1 VAETIRGINV
11 VIGADTTKLSKALS
25 DVESKSKSIQS
36 ELRQVER
43 LLRFDPSNVTLLAQK
58 QQLLAQQIENTSE
71 KLNRLKSVQQQ
82 VADQFARGEIS
93 EAQYRAFQREIEK
106 TQGQLNSLQ
115 NKLEETN
122 SALSKHTTAWG
133 KLQERLS
140 TVGNNL
146 RDVGQRMQSVGQSMA
161 TSMGAAATAIG
172 GALGFVVKKSMDF
185 EAQIDR
191 VGAVAGATP
200 AEIKKLEKA
209 ALDLGA
215 STSKSATEVA
225 QAQEIMATMGYKT
238 NEIIAA
244 LPGIISAA
252 EASGED
258 MALVAD
264 TVSAALNAF
273 GLEAREA
280 SRVAD
285 ILAQAANDSAAS
297 VQDMQYTFKYAAPIA
312 RSLGISLEELAAATE
327 IMSNA
332 GIKGEQAGTTLRGG
346 LIQLLKPSEETSKM
360 MEMLGIKI
368 EDSKGN
374 FVGLANLI
382 RNISEALDGQTR
394 AQKLANLAAMV
405 GTEAASGFLTLIEAG
420 PQKIREY
427 TASLENSAGASQEAA
442 AKMKDNLKG
451 SLEELQGAFETAQ
464 ITIGNA
470 LAPAIQKVAGYIQQ
484 LVDWFNNLSPST
496 QKTIATIGAVSAVL
510 AALGAAIGVVLAII
524 GAAASGIGA
533 LTAAFGAVSGAIAA
547 AGGALAV
554 ITGPIGLT
562 VAAITALVVAGVA
575 LWKNWDTIKAKA
587 IEIWGAI
594 KQWFST
600 TLESI
605 RQSFNNVWNNIKSFT
620 SSTWQTI
627 KQVTVTVWNG
637 IKSAALAIIT
647 PFVNGVTNLF
657 NGMKGGLQQIFN
669 GLKQFFSGVWQA
681 IKNIF
686 LGAVLL
692 IVDLVTG
699 DFKNLSNDTRA
710 IFNNLKNALS
720 SIWNGIKQVFSG
732 AVSAIKGFVGA
743 AWSNIKSTTSSVFNG
758 IRSLA
763 SSIWNGIKSAI
774 SNAVNTAKSAVSN
787 AFSSMKSAVSSAMS
801 SIKSTITSM
810 WNSAVSFLKG
820 IDLYSIGKNI
830 IQGLARGI
838 SSMASAVVDRVR
850 DIANS
855 VTRTIRNVLDIHSP
869 SRETE
874 KLGKHTSEGFAKGI
888 AAKKKDVRKSAKNTA
903 EAAQKAFE
911 EAFKNAQY
919 KFKMGKIDETEYLR
933 QLRALLKQAKTADQT
948 RKVNLEIKRVQD
960 AKAKK
965 DEEMARRL
973 FEQGKQAIEYQKQ
986 IRNVSLEQELQWW
999 NNLAKQ
1005 FKKGTKERM
1014 EAEKEYARVKEEI
1027 TKRNFE
1033 NEKRWFEEKKYYGQL
1048 SLMQELAS
1056 LNTVAKRYKQGTE
1069 ERIYWEKEIYRVK
1082 MEIYNQLKAV
1092 NEEYTQKIEEA
1103 NKRLAESERQLT
1115 EEYQRAVDERAK
1127 SLYSFAGLFD
1137 EFTAKTDV
1145 TGAQLLQNLRDQ
1157 VKGFEH
1163 WQVAIQSLAA
1173 RGVDKGLI
1181 AELQEMGPKALSEIQ
1196 ALTTLSDSELQ
1207 EFVNLWRQKSSL
1219 AREEAVK
1226 ELADL
1231 NAQTQQKIKELREAT
1246 AKEIETYKAEWT
1258 AKIKEITTGTKAEFT
1273 SWATS
1278 MQAIGNQAIKGLIE
1292 GMKGMTGPL
1301 QAQAKAIADAVS
1313 KTIKSALKIKSP
1325 SRVMMDEVGKW
1336 IPLGLAEGI
1345 SKHIDAVVSAAN
1357 RMAQATIPSVNGL
1370 TTGGAVKSIVN
1381 NMTNAPITI
1390 NLTYNGTG
1398 SPQDA
1403 YDMVDI
1409 IERELGRRAMNRL
1422 RFGGMRV

>member
-25 DVESKSKSIQS
+25 DVNQKSKDIQS
-36 ELRQVER
+36 ELKQVER
-43 LLRFDPSNVTLLAQK
+43 LLKFDPSNTELLAQK
-58 QQLLAQQIENTSE
+58 QQLLSKAVENTSE

-93 EAQYRAFQREIEK
+93 EGQYRAFQREIAKTEQELRRLQDQLQETDSVIEK
-106 TQGQLNSLQ
+106 QS
-115 NKLEETN
+115 
-122 SALSKHTTAWG
+122 SAWS
-133 KLQERLS
+133 KLQERL
-140 TVGNNL
+140 N
-146 RDVGQRMQSVGQSMA
+146 DVGQRLQEVGKRVRGVTASLGMIAPTVGPALAVMTGGVMA
-161 TSMGAAATAIG
+161 LASAFGAAGVGVIG
-172 GALGFVVKKSMDF
+172 F
-185 EAQIDR
+185 
-191 VGAVAGATP
+191 GAVATSTLKEVFEANEKIAKAEEKLAKADNAKERAKAMEEMKEATLGLSDAQVEAVNTLREFRSFWDDFRSSFETP
-200 AEIKKLEKA
+200 VLDMFTNGVKA
-209 ALDLGA
+209 LQQVL
-215 STSKSATEVA
+215 
-225 QAQEIMATMGYKT
+225 IMAKPAIQG
-238 NEIIAA
+238 
-244 LPGIISAA
+244 AA
-252 EASGED
+252 EGINE
-258 MALVAD
+258 L
-264 TVSAALNAF
+264 LNMLRQSLGTSEVRSFFEYIGSTAKDQIVNFGKIAGNVFLGFMNLMTAF
-273 GLEAREA
+273 SPL
-280 SRVAD
+280 S
-285 ILAQAANDSAAS
+285 
-297 VQDMQYTFKYAAPIA
+297 QDMTSGLVSMTERFREWTATLSQSAGFQQFVAYVKENGPVLLSIIGNVAKTVGSLVVALAPIGSA
-312 RSLGISLEELAAATE
+312 VGSVILNVIDA
-327 IMSNA
+327 I
-332 GIKGEQAGTTLRGG
+332 
-346 LIQLLKPSEETSKM
+346 TSF
-360 MEMLGIKI
+360 I
-368 EDSKGN
+368 
-374 FVGLANLI
+374 ANL
-382 RNISEALDGQTR
+382 T
-394 AQKLANLAAMV
+394 
-405 GTEAASGFLTLIEAG
+405 
-420 PQKIREY
+420 
-427 TASLENSAGASQEAA
+427 
-442 AKMKDNLKG
+442 
-451 SLEELQGAFETAQ
+451 
-464 ITIGNA
+464 NA
-470 LAPAIQKVAGYIQQ
+470 LASSESFKNGVSTVFNAIKTVVLNVFGVVRDFVLKKVEEIRTFWQQNGEQIRAAAEKVFRFIQQ
-484 LVDWFNNLSPST
+484 V
-496 QKTIATIGAVSAVL
+496 VSVTMPIVL
-510 AALGAAIGVVLAII
+510 GIIKSVWENIKGVI
-524 GAAASGIGA
+524 
-533 LTAAFGAVSGAIAA
+533 SGAINIILGVIKTFASVLT
-547 AGGALAV
+547 GDWRGAWEG
-554 ITGPIGLT
+554 IKKI
-562 VAAITALVVAGVA
+562 VAGAVQA
-575 LWKNWDTIKAKA
+575 
-587 IEIWGAI
+587 
-594 KQWFST
+594 
-600 TLESI
+600 
-605 RQSFNNVWNNIKSFT
+605 VWNLINLTFIGKVVQGVKAFGT
-620 SSTWQTI
+620 SL
-627 KQVTVTVWNG
+627 VNTVSSMWSGAKT
-637 IKSAALAIIT
+637 
-647 PFVNGVTNLF
+647 
-657 NGMKGGLQQIFN
+657 IFN
-669 GLKQFFSGVWQA
+669 SSINTVKSIVNSGFNS
-681 IKNIF
+681 IKNF
-686 LGAVLL
+686 VSNTLGAVKTT
-692 IVDLVTG
+692 V
-699 DFKNLSNDTRA
+699 SN
-710 IFNNLKNALS
+710 
-720 SIWNGIKQVFSG
+720 
-732 AVSAIKGFVGA
+732 
-743 AWSNIKSTTSSVFNG
+743 
-758 IRSLA
+758 
-763 SSIWNGIKSAI
+763 IWNGIKSAI
-774 SNAVNTAKSAVSN
+774 SSAVNTAKSAVSN

-933 QLRALLKQAKTADQT
+933 QLRTLLKQAKTADQT

-1181 AELQEMGPKALSEIQ
+1181 AELQEMGPKALGEIQ

-1226 ELADL
+1226 ELTDL
-1231 NAQTQQKIKELREAT
+1231 NTQTQQKIKELREAT
-1246 AKEIETYKAEWT
+1246 AKEIEGYKAEWT

-1370 TTGGAVKSIVN
+1370 TLNSAARPIVN
-1381 NMTNAPITI
+1381 NTTNTPITI

-1398 SPQDA
+1398 SQQDA
-1403 YDMVDI
+1403 YDIVDI
-1409 IERELGRRAMNRL
+1409 IERELGQRIGNRL
-1422 RFGGMRV
+1422 RFSGVRV

>member
-1 VAETIRGINV
+1 MAETVRGISV
-11 VIGADTTKLSKALS
+11 VISGDTTKLGKALE
-25 DVESKSKSIQS
+25 DVNKKGKEIQG
-36 ELRQVER
+36 ELRQIDR
-43 LLRFDPSNVTLLAQK
+43 LLRFDPSNTTLLAQK

-93 EAQYRAFQREIEK
+93 EGQYRAFQREIEK

-172 GALGFVVKKSMDF
+172 GALGFAVKKSMDF

-191 VGAVAGATP
+191 VGAIAGATP
-200 AEIKKLEKA
+200 TEIKKLEQA
-209 ALDLGA
+209 ALDLGS

-225 QAQEIMATMGYKT
+225 QGMEIMGAMGYNT
-238 NEIIAA
+238 NQILAA
-244 LPGIISAA
+244 MPGIIAAA

-273 GLEAREA
+273 GLEASEA

-285 ILAQAANDSAAS
+285 VLAQAANDSAAGI
-297 VQDMQYTFKYAAPIA
+297 QDMQYTFKYAAPIA
-312 RSLGISLEELAAATE
+312 RTLGISLEQLGAATE
-327 IMSNA
+327 IMANA
-332 GIKGEQAGTTLRGG
+332 GIRGETAGTTLR
-346 LIQLLKPSEETSKM
+346 
-360 MEMLGIKI
+360 
-368 EDSKGN
+368 
-374 FVGLANLI
+374 AALI
-382 RNISEALDGQTR
+382 RLSDPPKEAAAMLRELGVRITDSSGKMLPFNQIIAQLSKSTEKMSN
-394 AQKLANLAAMV
+394 AQKLAALSTIF
-405 GTEAASGFLTLIEAG
+405 GTEAASGMLTVIEAG
-420 PQKIREY
+420 PEKFDEL
-427 TASLENSAGASQEAA
+427 TKSLQNSGGASQEAA
-442 AKMKDNLKG
+442 KKMKDNLKG

-470 LAPAIQKVAGYIQQ
+470 LAPAIEKVAGYIQK
-484 LVDWFNNLSPST
+484 LIDWFNNLSPST
-496 QKTIATIGAVSAVL
+496 QKTIATMGAVAAVL
-510 AALGAAIGVVLAII
+510 ATVGASIGVVLAVI
-524 GAAASGIGA
+524 GAASSGFGVLAGAIGA
-533 LTAAFGAVSGAIAA
+533 ISAPVAIAIAA
-547 AGGALAV
+547 IAGL
-554 ITGPIGLT
+554 I
-562 VAAITALVVAGVA
+562 AIGVA
-575 LWKNWDTIKAKA
+575 VYKNWDTIKAKA
-587 IEIWGAI
+587 LEVWGGL
-594 KQWFST
+594 KNWFST

-605 RQSFNNVWNNIKSFT
+605 KQFFSNTWNNIKSFT
-620 SSTWQTI
+620 SSVWESMKQTAES
-627 KQVTVTVWNG
+627 VWNG
-637 IKSAALAIIT
+637 IKSAVMGIIQ
-647 PFVNGVTNLF
+647 PFVNGIKNLF
-657 NGMKGGLQQIFN
+657 DGMKDGLQQIFN
-669 GLKQFFSGVWQA
+669 GVKQYFSGVWQA

-699 DFKNLSNDTRA
+699 DFEGLKNDAKA
-710 IFNNLKNALS
+710 IFENLKNAFS
-720 SIWNGIKQVFSG
+720 SIWNGIKNIFFG
-732 AVSAIKGFVGA
+732 AVSAIKGFVSA
-743 AWSNIKSTTSSVFNG
+743 TWENIKSNTSVVWNGIKSLVSSV
-758 IRSLA
+758 
-763 SSIWNGIKSAI
+763 WNGIKSAI
-774 SNAVNTAKSAVSN
+774 STAVNAAKSAVNN
-787 AFSSMKSAVSSAMS
+787 AFSAMRSAVSSIMGG
-801 SIKSTITSM
+801 IKSTITSM

-830 IQGLARGI
+830 IQGLLNGI
-838 SSMASAVVDRVR
+838 SSMASAVWEKAKE
-850 DIANS
+850 IAES
-855 VTRTIRNVLDIHSP
+855 VKSSIRKALDIHSP

-874 KLGKHTSEGFAKGI
+874 KLGKYTGEGFAKGI
-888 AAKKKDVRKSAKNTA
+888 ESKKKDVERASRKNA
-903 EAAQKAFE
+903 EAAKKAFE
-911 EAFKNAQY
+911 EAFKQAQY
-919 KFKMGKIDETEYLR
+919 NFKIGKIDEVQYISALR
-933 QLRALLKQAKTADQT
+933 NILKNYAKTSDQV
-948 RKVNLEIKRVQD
+948 RQVNLEIKKAQD
-960 AKAKK
+960 EQAKK
-965 DEEMARRL
+965 AAEVAKKT

-999 NNLAKQ
+999 NNLAKL
-1005 FKKGTKERM
+1005 FKKGTKERI

-1048 SLMQELAS
+1048 SLVQELES
-1056 LNTVAKRYKQGTE
+1056 LNTVAKRYKKGTE

-1137 EFTAKTDV
+1137 EFTVKTDV

-1173 RGVDKGLI
+1173 RGVDRGLI
-1181 AELQEMGPKALSEIQ
+1181 AELQEMGPKALGEIQ

-1231 NAQTQQKIKELREAT
+1231 NVQTQQKIKELREAT
-1246 AKEIETYKAEWT
+1246 AKEIEGYKAEWT
-1258 AKIKEITTGTKAEFT
+1258 AKIKEITTGTKSEFT

-1278 MQAIGNQAIKGLIE
+1278 MQEIGNQAIRGLIE
-1292 GMKGMTGPL
+1292 GMASMTGPL

-1370 TTGGAVKSIVN
+1370 ATSGAVKSIVN
-1381 NMTNAPITI
+1381 NTTNAPITI

-1403 YDMVDI
+1403 YDIVDI
-1409 IERELGRRAMNRL
+1409 IERELGSRLNTRL
-1422 RFGGMRV
+1422 RVSGVRV